1 MRLSLCIIARDE
13 EAFIDECLESARD
26 HVDEIVVVDTGS
38 TDRTVEIAH
47 EHGAR
52 VVHVAW
58 KNNFAAARN
67 ASLEMATGTHALI
80 LDADER
86 LVDGEA
92 ARERIDAFVA
102 RHPGWSGRVR
112 IVNEPGGSQSSI
124 TRLVPLDG
132 LHQFRGRV
140 HEQVVF
146 ALGEPLR
153 EDLGIVVRHLGYAE
167 DVMVE
172 RQKTE
177 RYRELLELE
186 LSERPDDEYAW
197 YQLGR
202 TLHAGG
208 SHEEA
213 RAAFER
219 ALELGGD
226 ECSFAPHLVE
236 SLAYCLRGLERS
248 TEALRLVE
256 PWARRCADRSDTQ
269 FVAAL
274 LALDIGHLEHARR
287 GFTECLALAGGQPD
301 GGPHDPASS
310 TVAPA
315 HNLGVMAE
323 VLGRTEDARAWF
335 GRALE
340 FAPNHG
346 PSLAGLDRLRS
357 RAA

>member
-1 MRLSLCIIARDE
+1 
-13 EAFIDECLESARD
+13 
-26 HVDEIVVVDTGS
+26 
-38 TDRTVEIAH
+38 
-47 EHGAR
+47 
-52 VVHVAW
+52 
-58 KNNFAAARN
+58 
-67 ASLEMATGTHALI
+67 
-80 LDADER
+80 
-86 LVDGEA
+86 
-92 ARERIDAFVA
+92 
-102 RHPGWSGRVR
+102 
-112 IVNEPGGSQSSI
+112 
-124 TRLVPLDG
+124 
-132 LHQFRGRV
+132 
-140 HEQVVF
+140 
-146 ALGEPLR
+146 
-153 EDLGIVVRHLGYAE
+153 VRHLGYAE

-248 TEALRLVE
+248 TEALKLVE

-274 LALDIGHLEHARR
+274 LALDIGHLERAQR
-287 GFTECLALAGGQPD
+287 GFADCMELAGGQPE

-323 VLGRTEDARAWF
+323 VLGRTEDARVWF

-340 FAPNHG
+340 FMPNHG